1 MLIFKKNIYE
11 ASESIHP
18 ENTDDQ
24 FFDPY
29 NFVFHSLLTDR
40 EIFFGLSQLPN
51 SEAGKMAK
59 TLFPHASL
67 FGNVSILNNFSRFLL
82 EGLINRNNWHTINS
96 YHQTYLFDSLNG
108 TFEDYS
114 YSEPQQRMEIFPELN
129 GSDIDFER
137 FLENYFF
144 GTAFLMDPDRF
155 NNMSAEEKKR
165 LNLNDPCL
173 FGVINRLTPTEEESR
188 LKTTISTPYIS
199 Q

>member
-40 EIFFGLSQLPN
+40 EIFFGLNQLPE
-51 SEAGKMAK
+51 SEAGKRAK

-67 FGNVSILNNFSRFLL
+67 FGNVSLLNNLSRFLL
-82 EGLINRNNWHTINS
+82 EGLINRNNWHTINA

-114 YSEPQQRMEIFPELN
+114 YSEPQQRMEMLPELN
-129 GSDIDFER
+129 GSTIDFDR

-155 NNMSAEEKKR
+155 NNMSPEEKKR

>member
-11 ASESIHP
+11 ASKSIHP
-18 ENTDDQ
+18 ENMDDQ

-40 EIFFGLSQLPN
+40 EIFFGLNQLPE
-51 SEAGKMAK
+51 SEARKRAK

-67 FGNVSILNNFSRFLL
+67 FGHVSLLNNFSRFLL

-129 GSDIDFER
+129 GLDIDFER

-155 NNMSAEEKKR
+155 NNMSPEEKKR
-165 LNLNDPCL
+165 LNLNAPCL
-173 FGVINRLTPTEEESR
+173 FGVINRLTPNEEESR
-188 LKTTISTPYIS
+188 LQTMIATPYIS

>member
-11 ASESIHP
+11 PSESIHP
-18 ENTDDQ
+18 EDMGDQ
-24 FFDPY
+24 FFNPY

-40 EIFFGLSQLPN
+40 EIFFGLNQLPE
-51 SEAGKMAK
+51 SEAGKRAK

-67 FGNVSILNNFSRFLL
+67 FGNVSLLNNFSRFLL

-155 NNMSAEEKKR
+155 NNMSPEEKKR

-188 LKTTISTPYIS
+188 LQTTIATPYIS

>member
-11 ASESIHP
+11 VSEFIHP
-18 ENTDDQ
+18 ENMDDQ
-24 FFDPY
+24 FFDPH

-40 EIFFGLSQLPN
+40 EIFFGLNQLPE
-51 SEAGKMAK
+51 SEAEKRTK

-67 FGNVSILNNFSRFLL
+67 FGNVSLLNNFSRFLL
-82 EGLINRNNWHTINS
+82 EGLINRKNWHSINS

-155 NNMSAEEKKR
+155 NNMSPEEKNR

-188 LKTTISTPYIS
+188 LQTTLETPYIS
-199 Q
+199 K

>member
-18 ENTDDQ
+18 ENMDDQ
-24 FFDPY
+24 FFDPH
-29 NFVFHSLLTDR
+29 NFVSHSLLTDR
-40 EIFFGLSQLPN
+40 EIFFGLKQLPKR
-51 SEAGKMAK
+51 EAGERAK

-67 FGNVSILNNFSRFLL
+67 FGSVSLLNNFSRFLL
-82 EGLINRNNWHTINS
+82 EGLINRNNWHTLNA
-96 YHQTYLFDSLNG
+96 YHQTYLFDSLHG

-114 YSEPQQRMEIFPELN
+114 YSESQQRMEVFPELK
-129 GSDIDFER
+129 GLAIDFER

-155 NNMSAEEKKR
+155 NNMSPEEKKR

-173 FGVINRLTPTEEESR
+173 FSVINRLTPTEEESR
-188 LKTTISTPYIS
+188 LQTTIATPYIS
-199 Q
+199 

>member
-18 ENTDDQ
+18 ENMDDPL
-24 FFDPY
+24 FDPY
-29 NFVFHSLLTDR
+29 NFVFHSLVTDR
-40 EIFFGLSQLPN
+40 EIFFGLNQLPE
-51 SEAGKMAK
+51 SEARERAK

-67 FGNVSILNNFSRFLL
+67 FGSVSLLNNFSRFLL

-114 YSEPQQRMEIFPELN
+114 YSEQQQRMKIFPELN
-129 GSDIDFER
+129 GSEIDFER

-155 NNMSAEEKKR
+155 NYMSPEEKKR

-173 FGVINRLTPTEEESR
+173 FGAINRLAPNEEESR
-188 LKTTISTPYIS
+188 LKTTIVTPYIS
-199 Q
+199 K

>member
-11 ASESIHP
+11 APESIHP
-18 ENTDDQ
+18 ENMDDQ

-29 NFVFHSLLTDR
+29 NFIFHSLLTDR
-40 EIFFGLSQLPN
+40 EIFFGLNQLPK
-51 SEAGKMAK
+51 SEAVERAK
-59 TLFPHASL
+59 SLFPHASL
-67 FGNVSILNNFSRFLL
+67 FGSVSLLNNFSRFLL
-82 EGLINRNNWHTINS
+82 EGLINRNNWHIINS

-144 GTAFLMDPDRF
+144 GTAFLIDPDRF
-155 NNMSAEEKKR
+155 NNMSPDEKNR
-165 LNLNDPCL
+165 LNLNVPCL

-188 LKTTISTPYIS
+188 LQTTLETPYIS
-199 Q
+199 K